1 MVSAVQDK
9 ADWDLKQLS
18 LEGHMKTSAQPDTRF
33 LSEAD
38 KYAAYLATPE
48 GRLRL
53 DLAFANLKEFLP
65 ERPDN
70 SIRALDLGSG
80 TGSVA
85 VRLAR
90 LGLHVTLLD
99 YSPAMLDIAQRAA
112 RDAGVIEQVAFKPGD
127 AVGLSSLFEGRSFDV
142 IVCHNVLEYVDD
154 PGAVLCGAAGLLR
167 DSSAVLSI
175 LVRSHAGEVLKAA
188 IQSGDLSAA
197 EDALDSQWGKESL
210 YGGKVRLFTLDEIRD
225 LAKAASLK
233 VIAERG
239 VRIVADYLPPK
250 VSRSQEYDRIFKLER
265 KLAGRA
271 EFVTVARYTQVL
283 ARLVAH

>member
-1 MVSAVQDK
+1 
-9 ADWDLKQLS
+9 
-18 LEGHMKTSAQPDTRF
+18 MKTSAQPDTRF
-33 LSEAD
+33 LSEAG
-38 KYAAYLATPE
+38 KYAAYLETPE
-48 GRLRL
+48 GRLRV

-65 ERPDN
+65 KRRDN
-70 SIRALDLGSG
+70 STRALDLGSG

-127 AVGLSSLFEGRSFDV
+127 AVGLSSLFKARSFDV

-167 DSSAVLSI
+167 DSSAVLSM
-175 LVRSHAGEVLKAA
+175 LVRSHAGEALKAA
-188 IQSGDLSAA
+188 IQTGDLSAA

-225 LAKAASLK
+225 LAEAASLK

-283 ARLVAH
+283 ARLVEH